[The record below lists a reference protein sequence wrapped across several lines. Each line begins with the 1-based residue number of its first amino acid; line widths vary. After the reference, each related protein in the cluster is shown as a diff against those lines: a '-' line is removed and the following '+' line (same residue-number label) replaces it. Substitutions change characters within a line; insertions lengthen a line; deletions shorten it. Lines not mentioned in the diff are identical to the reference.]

1 MKNEKAKFKKLLLAA
16 CLSDAENINS
26 YPIAAFEHSAEYNKR
41 VQDILSGP
49 ISASL
54 SHRQVVKII
63 LISALI
69 LSLMLSAFACIP
81 IIKKYIIQRNESDYS
96 VSINP
101 DIIDDETEIVRTTI
115 DTAYIPSYIPEGFV
129 EIQSTNDEFAVSFI
143 WMNEADVITYDQW
156 GNGGSY
162 SFDAQAEY
170 TTAKIGGY
178 TVKYS
183 IKHGCKNMFWEYD
196 GYIFIFTCPDTIGF
210 DEVERI
216 IQSIH
221 KAS

>member
-1 MKNEKAKFKKLLLAA
+1 MKNEKDKFKKLLLAA
-16 CLSDAENINS
+16 CLSDSENISS
-26 YPIAAFEHSAEYNKR
+26 YPTSAFEHSAEYNKR
-41 VQDILSGP
+41 VQEILSGAILTP
-49 ISASL
+49 IS
-54 SHRQVVKII
+54 HRRVVKII

-101 DIIDDETEIVRTTI
+101 DIKEDKNEIVRTTI
-115 DTAYIPSYIPEGFV
+115 ETAYIPSYIPEGYV
-129 EIQSTNDEFAVSFI
+129 EIQSTNDEFTVSFL
-143 WMNEADVITYDQW
+143 WMNETDVITYDQW

-216 IQSIH
+216 IQSVH